1 MLHKQVDY
9 MCLNEIS
16 RQKISIELAKGV
28 KMKTKGRFGVRLAC
42 SSDKFNFPLER
53 QSRFTPEPPP
63 SPPPSFYPSMC
74 VTNGACL
81 LAAAIKQKS

>member
-9 MCLNEIS
+9 MCLNEIC

-53 QSRFTPEPPP
+53 QSRFTPEPPR
-63 SPPPSFYPSMC
+63 SPLSFSLSMC

>member
-9 MCLNEIS
+9 MCLNEIC

-63 SPPPSFYPSMC
+63 SPTP
-74 VTNGACL
+74 L
-81 LAAAIKQKS
+81 LLPFNVCD

>member
-9 MCLNEIS
+9 MCLNEIC

-63 SPPPSFYPSMC
+63 PSPFSLSMC